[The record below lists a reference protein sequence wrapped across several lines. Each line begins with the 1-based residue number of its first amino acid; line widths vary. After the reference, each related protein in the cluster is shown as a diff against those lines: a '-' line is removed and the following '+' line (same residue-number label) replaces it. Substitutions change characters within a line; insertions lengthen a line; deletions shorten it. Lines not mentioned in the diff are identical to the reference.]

1 MTIKRSKVG
10 ARMSQCVVHGDT
22 VYLAGQ
28 VADDPNTD
36 VAGQTK
42 QILAKID
49 GLLAEAGSDKSKL
62 LSATVWLSDIRAFDG
77 CAPPPEQHPG
87 IRGHVH
93 DGGDDG
99 AVGGVAHD
107 PTLGRQRMVQV
118 NKNYLRFRFRSQSKC
133 AGGLHDFSPGPRPS
147 FASHF
152 LCARSKQ

>member
-1 MTIKRSKVG
+1 MSIKRSKVG

-62 LSATVWLSDIRAFDG
+62 LSATVWLSDIRAFDEMNKVWDAWVSPNNTPARA
-77 CAPPPEQHPG
+77 CVEAKLARANLMVE
-87 IRGHVH
+87 I
-93 DGGDDG
+93 
-99 AVGGVAHD
+99 GVIA
-107 PTLGRQRMVQV
+107 
-118 NKNYLRFRFRSQSKC
+118 
-133 AGGLHDFSPGPRPS
+133 
-147 FASHF
+147 
-152 LCARSKQ
+152 AR